1 MGYGPEESPTVR
13 DLADAIWLARQIAR
27 TGSPQPRPVRARP
40 QQAEPASVKR
50 GPVAPRDVPAPA
62 PPSAPAPSPTP
73 TTTGTIL
80 RAPTL
85 RSSVSGE
92 STTAVRLV
100 DRPDLRRRSELCR
113 ALKPL
118 GVRFAAL
125 GGSDLDEEAT
135 ADASAEAETLV
146 PVLRENREKWLDLA
160 LVIDESTSMAV
171 WRRTARELDE
181 LLAHL
186 GVFRDVRAWRLDGDV
201 GPVLSPYRAEG
212 PSPTAPGGAHGP
224 EALHDSTGRRL
235 IIVLTD
241 CVGRAW
247 GSPRMAAALKGW
259 QQHGHLLLVNTLP
272 PRMRHRTLLRPEPVR
287 WRHIPGSGPGLM
299 ARPRGRNRSAVGA
312 DILRGAVPVVGLTP
326 EELGVWAAGFA
337 GVRQGWF
344 HGRAVDVRAPAE
356 PEPEAADEALGHAA
370 NAERPLPREIIDRF
384 RADASDTAFRLAGL
398 LAAAPLTMPV
408 MRVIQQTLLPHSD
421 PGHLAEVFLSGLIG
435 RVDLEGSVHP
445 DHRLY
450 DFVTPGLRE
459 ELLTTRN
466 RTEAFDVLELLG
478 ALPVPVAELFGGT
491 LDFRAL
497 VPDWGGPELLPQ
509 ESLPFA
515 NVAITV
521 LSGLGPAHAQIARRI
536 EAAADPALA
545 QALYPLPPDRT
556 PVLALELIRSDD
568 DLCAVVAREGG
579 TLELWYVEEGGLR
592 RGWSVSCHRS
602 VTSLAVAQTGQGVTA
617 LTCHTDGSVQTWLL
631 GEAASPPQKL
641 PLDLPVALV
650 SCPADSATVALV
662 GRDRTVRLWD
672 LDQNR
677 YDPFH
682 GTAARPLAAVAAHRT
697 LSRWT
702 VTGTDAWGDPVP
714 IHVGLGFSSPQWADG
729 VGRRRFLS
737 LAVSAYSAHR
747 DAETDLF
754 TPEDLPFVPEAAQD
768 LAVEF
773 ERLGYE
779 SAVVVDPTTQEMERR
794 FHSLVSASGPSDV
807 LVVHI
812 VGYGV
817 MTRENQLRIP
827 GIDAGADPSFGIDV
841 QQWQDYLRD
850 RADSPFCLFLIDT
863 AHAGAAVALSPVR
876 RKGPWVIA
884 ACDRDEMTHSAD
896 FTRAATAT
904 MRHLEWT
911 DTAPSQVYVGLGPVF
926 NAVRAEVSRLCG
938 GMLSFTPQATA
949 TAPNG
954 HTEVPFF
961 PNPLYRHSTSPFF
974 AGSHDELHRLRD
986 APAFVGRQAELQR
999 LGEWLG
1005 RDADTGPP
1013 VLVVTGAPGVGK
1025 SALLGQLIRREER
1038 AVTVALNLRG
1048 WDAGM
1053 LVEALVERLAL
1064 PLPPAG
1070 QTIRQG
1076 VAELAHALAEGT
1088 QRPTVVLDGLDEARD
1103 PEEIVHTVLLPL
1115 LTAHTPPIR
1124 FLSGTRSLP
1133 ELLSPI
1139 TRVDHEIMDLEPL
1152 PATDL
1157 HAYIESLVASVP
1169 PYDRAELVGARHAFA
1184 ERMASALAQASTP
1197 SAPLIARYFVDHTL
1211 RETTS
1216 FPADVAEARRLGSQT
1231 PRTVGEMMDLD
1242 LAHAPTPLL
1251 RTLLTA
1257 LAYAK
1262 GQGMPLTVI
1271 IRILGQLE
1279 THRASAPSAED
1290 TRSALGVGVP
1300 YLTTATET
1308 DGTALY
1314 RLIHASLVD
1323 HLRSSRDTVVDLKAV
1338 SAGVAGHLG
1347 TDPGRGWESAEPY
1360 VLRHA
1365 LAHALDAG
1373 DADFLLEDADFL
1385 VHADRA
1391 DGRYLS
1397 PIAKSARARRMAAI
1411 YDTAMGSAAPDVD
1424 SWRRALAG
1432 TARRLGHPELA
1443 EKAGAR
1449 TAQRAVRQAVLAT
1462 GVAGERTVIVSGE
1475 PSGRLHVWDPIDG
1488 RSLWEATAHV
1498 GGVTSVGVLGEAR
1511 PVVVSTG
1518 VDGSLCAWDLA
1529 GSVLLWRVETAAGGM
1544 ASVGVLRGG
1553 RPVVVSA
1560 GADGALRVWDAS
1572 DGSALTMDRLLTVVG
1587 VHGAYN
1593 YRVGMAPEEAAEI
1606 TSREWMA
1613 RLRQSLGPL
1622 SDRIALNVAYWAP
1635 YLRSDRTQ
1643 DMTGVQDLS
1652 TPAAAAAGDVLA
1664 DLSVPTQPARRGST
1678 SALRGLVSRLSQRY
1692 SQLTATVAVRMIQE
1706 IGIYLSEPSG
1716 PQRIAARE
1724 AVAEAIER
1732 ARPRVVL
1739 AHSLGGVIAYEA
1751 LWAHP
1756 ELRVELLITMGT
1768 PLGLSTSVAQR
1779 LQPGPVSGRGRRPPQ
1794 VDRWIDLSSRN
1805 DLMVGTPLSSLFDGV
1820 EAYRIDGAALD
1831 SHALSSYL
1839 THPELASVLAGYLG

>member
-1 MGYGPEESPTVR
+1 MR
-13 DLADAIWLARQIAR
+13 DLADAIWLARQFGR
-27 TGSPQPRPVRARP
+27 TGSPQSPPVQARS
-40 QQAEPASVKR
+40 QQAEPASVEK
-50 GPVAPRDVPAPA
+50 GPATPRDLPTP
-62 PPSAPAPSPTP
+62 APAPSPTP

-80 RAPTL
+80 RAPTP

-92 STTAVRLV
+92 PTTAVRLV

-118 GVRFAAL
+118 GVPFAAP

-135 ADASAEAETLV
+135 AEASADAETLV
-146 PVLRENREKWLDLA
+146 PVLRENREKWLDLS
-160 LVIDESTSMAV
+160 LVVDESTSMAV
-171 WRRTARELDE
+171 WRRTARELYE

-186 GVFRDVRAWRLDGDV
+186 GVFRNVRAWRLDGDV

-212 PSPTAPGGAHGP
+212 PLPTAPGGAHGP
-224 EALHDSTGRRL
+224 EALHDSTSRRL

-272 PRMRHRTLLRPEPVR
+272 HRMRHRTLLRPEPVR
-287 WRHIPGSGPGLM
+287 WRYIPGIGPRLM
-299 ARPRGRNRSAVGA
+299 ARSPGRSRSAVGA
-312 DILRGAVPVVGLTP
+312 DTLRGAVPVVGLTP

-337 GVRQGWF
+337 GVRQDWF

-356 PEPEAADEALGHAA
+356 PDPEAADEALGHAV
-370 NAERPLPREIIDRF
+370 NAERPPPREIIDRF

-408 MRVIQQTLLPHSD
+408 MRLIQQTLLPPSD

-435 RVDLEGSVHP
+435 RIDLEGSVHP
-445 DHRLY
+445 DHHLY

-459 ELLTTRN
+459 ELLTTLN
-466 RTEAFDVLELLG
+466 RTEAFNVLDLLG
-478 ALPVPVAELFGGT
+478 ALPVQLAERFGGT

-497 VPDWGGPELLPQ
+497 VPEWGGPELLPQ

-545 QALYPLPPDRT
+545 QALYPLPSDRT

-568 DLCAVVAREGG
+568 DLCAVVAREAG
-579 TLELWYVEEGGLR
+579 TLELWYVDERGLR
-592 RGWSVSCHRS
+592 RGWSVSCQRP
-602 VTSLAVAQTGQGVTA
+602 VTSLAVARTGQGATA
-617 LTCHTDGSVQTWLL
+617 LTCHSDGSVQTWLL
-631 GEAASPPQKL
+631 GETVPTSHKL
-641 PLDLPVALV
+641 PLDLPVTLV
-650 SCPADSATVALV
+650 SCRADSATMALV

-672 LDQNR
+672 LDQSR

-697 LSRWT
+697 VSRWT

-714 IHVGLGFSSPQWADG
+714 IHDGLGFSSPQWADRL
-729 VGRRRFLS
+729 GRRRFLS
-737 LAVSAYSAHR
+737 LAVSAYSAQW
-747 DAETDLF
+747 DVEDDPFWL
-754 TPEDLPFVPEAAQD
+754 EDLPFVPEAAHD
-768 LAVEF
+768 LAAEF

-779 SAVVVDPTTQEMERR
+779 SEVTVDPTTQEMERQ
-794 FHSLVSASGPSDV
+794 FHSLVSTSGPSDV

-812 VGYGV
+812 VGHGV
-817 MTRENQLRIP
+817 MTQNQLRIP
-827 GIDAGADPSFGIDV
+827 GGDAGADPSFGIDV
-841 QQWQDYLRD
+841 QQWQDYLQD

-863 AHAGAAVALSPVR
+863 AHAGAAIALSPVH

-884 ACDRDEMTHSAD
+884 ACDRDEMTHSAV

-911 DTAPSQVYVGLGPVF
+911 DTAASQAYVGLGPAF
-926 NAVRAEVSRLCG
+926 NAVRAEVSRLCEG
-938 GMLSFTPQATA
+938 TLSFTPQATA
-949 TAPNG
+949 TAPDGNI
-954 HTEVPFF
+954 EVPFF
-961 PNPLYRHSTSPFF
+961 PNPLYRHTTSLSF
-974 AGSHDELHRLRD
+974 AGSHDELYRLRD
-986 APAFVGRQAELQR
+986 ATDFVGRHAELQR

-1013 VLVVTGAPGVGK
+1013 MFVVTGAPGVGK
-1025 SALLGQLIRREER
+1025 SALLGQLIRRGER

-1053 LVEALVERLAL
+1053 LVEALVERLSL
-1064 PLPPAG
+1064 PLPPTG
-1070 QTIRQG
+1070 QTIRQA
-1076 VAELAHALAEGT
+1076 VAELAKALAEGA
-1088 QRPTVVLDGLDEARD
+1088 QRPTVVLDSLDEARD

-1115 LTAHTPPIR
+1115 LTAHTPPVR

-1133 ELLSPI
+1133 ELLSPF
-1139 TRVDHEIMDLEPL
+1139 TRVDHAIMDLKPL
-1152 PATDL
+1152 PASDL
-1157 HAYIESLVASVP
+1157 HTYIESMVASVP
-1169 PYDRAELVGARHAFA
+1169 AYDRAELVAARHAFA
-1184 ERMASALAQASTP
+1184 ERLASALAQAGTP
-1197 SAPLIARYFVDHTL
+1197 SAPLIARHFVDRTR

-1216 FPADVAEARRLGSQT
+1216 FPADVAEARRLGSQVPGT
-1231 PRTVGEMMDLD
+1231 MGEMMDLD
-1242 LAHAPTPLL
+1242 LAHMPTPLL
-1251 RTLLTA
+1251 RTLLTV
-1257 LAYAK
+1257 LAHAK

-1271 IRILGQLE
+1271 TRILGQFE
-1279 THRASAPSAED
+1279 THRASAPSVED
-1290 TRSALGVGVP
+1290 TRSALGAGAP
-1300 YLTTATET
+1300 YLTTVTET
-1308 DGTALY
+1308 DGTALH

-1338 SAGVAGHLG
+1338 SAGVAGHLSA
-1347 TDPGRGWESAEPY
+1347 DPGRGWEFAEPY

-1397 PIAKSARARRMAAI
+1397 PVAKSARARRMAAI

-1449 TAQRAVRQAVLAT
+1449 TAQRTVRQAVLAT
-1462 GVAGERTVIVSGE
+1462 VVAGERTVMVSGE
-1475 PSGRLHVWDPIDG
+1475 PSGRLHVWDPSDG
-1488 RSLWEATAHV
+1488 TSLWVATAHA
-1498 GGVTSVGVLGEAR
+1498 GGVTSVGVLGEVR

-1518 VDGSLCAWDLA
+1518 VDGSLRAWDLA
-1529 GSVLLWRVETAAGGM
+1529 SSRLLWKVETAAGGM

-1553 RPVVVSA
+1553 RSVVVSA

-1572 DGSALTMDRLLTVVG
+1572 DGSALTMDRPLPVVG

-1593 YRVGMAPEEAAEI
+1593 YRVGMTSEEAAEI

-1622 SDRIALNVAYWAP
+1622 SDRVALNVAYWAP

-1643 DMTGVQDLS
+1643 DITGVQDLS

-1664 DLSVPTQPARRGST
+1664 DLSVPTQPARRVST
-1678 SALRGLVSRLSQRY
+1678 SALRGLVTRLSQSY
-1692 SQLTATVAVRMIQE
+1692 SQLTATVAIRMIQE
-1706 IGIYLSEPSG
+1706 IGTYLSEPSG

-1751 LWAHP
+1751 LWAHS
-1756 ELRVELLITMGT
+1756 ELRVELLVTMGT

-1779 LQPGPVSGRGRRPPQ
+1779 LQPEPVSGRGRRPPQ

-1805 DLMVGTPLSSLFDGV
+1805 DLMVGAPLSSLFDGV
-1820 EAYRIDGAALD
+1820 EVYRIDGAALD

-1839 THPELASVLAGYLG
+1839 THPQLASVLAGYLG